1 MDSKKRLLKY
11 LHKMYRKDNFINYFL
26 EAVDKVINDISKEVK
41 RMEDLLHFNR
51 LDEKSCEWWEN
62 LLGLTTILPSLEDRK
77 AFIRSKWRTSS
88 HNSID
93 LIKNI
98 CSSFEN
104 GSVKADFIDGKIN
117 LEFGQNSEIT
127 LSISTLLDLIDEV
140 KPAHIPYLLKY
151 VLVFNNKIYS
161 GVGISEVI
169 KSDYDCRNVIARRFG
184 DMAIKK

>member
-1 MDSKKRLLKY
+1 MNNKERLLKY

-26 EAVDKVINDISKEVK
+26 EAVDKVIKDVSDEIE
-41 RMEDLLHFNR
+41 RMQKLLHFNR
-51 LDEKSCEWWEN
+51 LDEKSCEWWER

-77 AFIRSKWRTSS
+77 AYIRSKWRTSS

-104 GSVKADFIDGKIN
+104 GSVEADFIHVKIN

-127 LSISTLLDLIDEV
+127 LSIGTLLDLIDKV

-169 KSDYDCRNVIARRFG
+169 KSDYDCRKS
-184 DMAIKK
+184 IKQCVMPNA